1 MMFAASADAQRGDEA
16 AAAVKLPATTLPF
29 SGYASPEA
37 EAAMAADLR
46 DPQVPPSMTDLPAVR
61 RFWQAYSDRALAKMR
76 RRFDVRTEHRTIGGV
91 GVEVVTPASPDP
103 RRTDRVLINLHGGAF
118 MWGAGSG
125 ALVEAVPI
133 AAVART
139 TVVTVDYRLAPEH
152 RFPAAVEDA
161 VAVYQALLRTYRP
174 EKIGIY
180 GCSAGGA
187 LTAEATAMIVQR
199 KLPVPAAIGT
209 LCGTGLPFGGD
220 SAILGQLA
228 MAQPPA
234 PSGVTVDPIP
244 YFSGVTSN
252 NPVAYPGNS
261 KTMLAAFPP
270 TLLLGGSRDF
280 ALSAM
285 ATMSRRL
292 EQAGVETHLQVFD
305 GMGHAF
311 FMNSDLPES
320 LEAYQVISSFF
331 DRQLSRSANASSRR
345 AKR

>member
-1 MMFAASADAQRGDEA
+1 
-16 AAAVKLPATTLPF
+16 
-29 SGYASPEA
+29 
-37 EAAMAADLR
+37 
-46 DPQVPPSMTDLPAVR
+46 VPPSMTDLPAVR

-187 LTAEATAMIVQR
+187 LTA
-199 KLPVPAAIGT
+199 
-209 LCGTGLPFGGD
+209 
-220 SAILGQLA
+220 
-228 MAQPPA
+228 
-234 PSGVTVDPIP
+234 
-244 YFSGVTSN
+244 
-252 NPVAYPGNS
+252 
-261 KTMLAAFPP
+261 
-270 TLLLGGSRDF
+270 
-280 ALSAM
+280 
-285 ATMSRRL
+285 RR
-292 EQAGVETHLQVFD
+292 
-305 GMGHAF
+305 
-311 FMNSDLPES
+311 P
-320 LEAYQVISSFF
+320 
-331 DRQLSRSANASSRR
+331 R
-345 AKR
+345 

>member
-1 MMFAASADAQRGDEA
+1 
-16 AAAVKLPATTLPF
+16 
-29 SGYASPEA
+29 
-37 EAAMAADLR
+37 
-46 DPQVPPSMTDLPAVR
+46 
-61 RFWQAYSDRALAKMR
+61 
-76 RRFDVRTEHRTIGGV
+76 
-91 GVEVVTPASPDP
+91 
-103 RRTDRVLINLHGGAF
+103 
-118 MWGAGSG
+118 
-125 ALVEAVPI
+125 
-133 AAVART
+133 
-139 TVVTVDYRLAPEH
+139 
-152 RFPAAVEDA
+152 
-161 VAVYQALLRTYRP
+161 
-174 EKIGIY
+174 
-180 GCSAGGA
+180 
-187 LTAEATAMIVQR
+187 MIVQR